1 MVEIYTKQEEFIIN
15 NLLIDNLPSK
25 TVENREDLISFCFL
39 LFGIPEENCRKKIN
53 CSRITE
59 KFWKQIKGLK
69 NFELTFNNFTERELN
84 NTFKY
89 IVYLPA
95 CQKFEINLVL
105 KTYFHL
111 KESKLIDSNLSI
123 ADIGKSMMYWLTKIK
138 ELARN
143 DSLKTKETIE
153 LCNFTKE
160 ILDYDI
166 TNLYVNL
173 KENLLDQE
181 KKVNTKEH
189 KNVINETSKQSFI
202 TKSVNN
208 SNNSL
213 NLKENKSTWET
224 SDNKLSSSFNDCAS
238 NLKVENTSTVNNLTV
253 PKNKVETKNTQ
264 KLISK

>member
-1 MVEIYTKQEEFIIN
+1 MAEIDIKQEEFLTN
-15 NLLIDNLPSK
+15 NLIIDNLPNK

-39 LFGIPEENCRKKIN
+39 LFGIPEENCRKEIN

-59 KFWKQIKGLK
+59 KFWKQIKTLN
-69 NFELTFNNFTERELN
+69 NFELTFNKFTERELN

-160 ILDYDI
+160 ILDFKIID
-166 TNLYVNL
+166 LYVNV
-173 KENLLDQE
+173 KE
-181 KKVNTKEH
+181 KKVNQKKNLLIKEP
-189 KNVINETSKQSFI
+189 KATSNDLTAKQSNI
-202 TKSVNN
+202 SSSINN

-213 NLKENKSTWET
+213 NLKENQTTCET
-224 SDNKLSSSFNDCAS
+224 SENKLNSSFNDNAS
-238 NLKVENTSTVNNLTV
+238 ILKIENSIDNLAFQKNQLNAR
-253 PKNKVETKNTQ
+253 KNKN
-264 KLISK
+264 LISK